1 MWDALYR
8 QHEAA
13 RDVGNADVASMLR
26 ARVKWLV
33 AQGHCDQRYQGKVSY
48 KQQRPRG
55 RREIWV
61 KGSEDAMGAPIPLV
75 DLPELTDASLFFAV
89 MLDWGARRVEKFTVR
104 LHGRTL
110 ATGLPWLVSVEMD
123 DRPMG
128 SGACGHAII
137 HCHVGPDH
145 ASTPEVRVPCPA
157 MKPWEAL
164 DWVLT
169 LVVPGWEPLPWT
181 PDIEAEPGL
190 PADVVALRRA
200 WRDAHARP

>member
-8 QHEAA
+8 QHEAV
-13 RDVGNADVASMLR
+13 RDVGNADVAILLR
-26 ARVKWLV
+26 ERVKWLV
-33 AQGHCDQRYQGKVSY
+33 AHDHCDQRYQGKVTY
-48 KQQRPRG
+48 KQQPARG

-61 KGSEDAMGAPIPLV
+61 KGGEDAMGAPIPLV
-75 DLPELTDASLFFAV
+75 GLPELTEARLFFAV
-89 MLDWGARRVEKFTVR
+89 MLDARAARVEKFTVR
-104 LHGRTL
+104 LDGRAH
-110 ATGLPWLVSVEMD
+110 ATGQAWLVSVEMD
-123 DRPMG
+123 DRQMG

-145 ASTPEVRVPCPA
+145 FSTPEVRVPCPA

-169 LVVPGWEPLPWT
+169 LVVPGWEPLPW
-181 PDIEAEPGL
+181 DGGQAEAGR

-200 WRDAHARP
+200 WRDANARR